1 VTCRS
6 LSRADVDAVLQL
18 ELASSAFPWR
28 TRLAFRKY
36 ALQGRGLV
44 LADADAIVGYALT
57 ERRGDQL
64 LLVKM
69 AVHPD
74 HRRRGYG
81 GRLLREVVRLARRDP
96 AITQIRLHV
105 RESNTAALA
114 LYLTHGYRI
123 VETIDRYYRK
133 TGTTPS
139 EKRALTMMR
148 PVASRK
154 RREP

>member
-1 VTCRS
+1 VTCRT
-6 LSRADVDAVLQL
+6 LSRADLDAVLHL

-28 TRLAFRKY
+28 TRLAFQKY
-36 ALQGRGLV
+36 ASKGRGLV
-44 LADADAIVGYALT
+44 LVDEDAIVGYALT

-74 HRRRGYG
+74 HRRRGHG
-81 GRLLREVVRLARRDP
+81 GRLLREVERLARRSP

-105 RESNTAALA
+105 RESNAAALA
-114 LYLTHGYRI
+114 LYLKHGYQV
-123 VETIDRYYRK
+123 VETVDRYYRK

-148 PVASRK
+148 LVASRE
-154 RREP
+154 RRRP